1 MSFVVDASIALAW
14 CFEDEQTEAVL
25 ALLDRLT
32 EFGAVAPQ
40 LWPLEVLNGLL
51 MAERRGRLTP
61 GLREKLAGL
70 LRDLPVTIDDET
82 ASQAW
87 DGIARLAEDQ
97 KLSLYDAAYLELS
110 LRRRLP
116 LATKDADL
124 AAAAE
129 RAGAGLLG
137 AYN

>member
-14 CFEDEQTEAVL
+14 CFEDEQTDAVL
-25 ALLDRLT
+25 ALLDRVT
-32 EFGAVAPQ
+32 ETGAVAPQ

-61 GLREKLAGL
+61 ALRERFAGL

-87 DGIARLAEDQ
+87 DGAAPLADAE

-116 LATKDADL
+116 LATKDAGL

-129 RAGAGLLG
+129 RAGATLLR
-137 AYN
+137 A